1 MNGGSFASCL
11 GMPNDHSTH
20 STYSDLYNL
29 DFFFV
34 LQTLRRDVRI
44 CEPLNNL
51 WIFVCCLSFMLVH
64 VKSVILGIS

>member
-1 MNGGSFASCL
+1 MEDHLQVAL
-11 GMPNDHSTH
+11 GCQMTIF
-20 STYSDLYNL
+20 NL
-29 DFFFV
+29 FRSLQFRFFFV